1 MRSVAVGAAAQPD
14 PRPAR
19 VGIGGYRSR
28 AAGGFPRLEQEPGA
42 ALGVVEPKTR
52 REAQGGFGKPTASGH
67 RAAPRLRRVKR
78 DRIHLNFCRGI
89 GVLHLVRGLEKKNS
103 SWGWGGS
110 QGWAERQEST
120 GDPGGI
126 KGGQAGAGRR
136 RGTRLCCKQGPG
148 KNPEC
153 RLRLC
158 SRWQIAAKHFEVQIK
173 VFHQVRS

>member
-1 MRSVAVGAAAQPD
+1 MRSIATGAAAQPD

-28 AAGGFPRLEQEPGA
+28 DAGRFPRLEQEPGA

-78 DRIHLNFCRGI
+78 DRFHLNFRRGI
-89 GVLHLVRGLEKKNS
+89 GVLPLVCGLEKKNS
-103 SWGWGGS
+103 SWGGRRAGLKGRRAPVTLGELKGG
-110 QGWAERQEST
+110 RQ
-120 GDPGGI
+120 
-126 KGGQAGAGRR
+126 GQAGAV
-136 RGTRLCCKQGPG
+136 GPG
-148 KNPEC
+148 SAANRAPEKNPEC
-153 RLRLC
+153 QLRLC